1 MSKDFVAGVI
11 FTLLILALIV
21 IVSMIVGGNKPP
33 RTSKRQPVADE
44 SKWGDLTDDERETLR
59 KGKPA

>member
-1 MSKDFVAGVI
+1 MTKDFIAGVV

-33 RTSKRQPVADE
+33 RTSKRQPGADE
-44 SKWGDLTDDERETLR
+44 SKWGDLTDDEREKLR
-59 KGKPA
+59 KASNQ

>member
-1 MSKDFVAGVI
+1 MTKDFIAGVV

-33 RTSKRQPVADE
+33 RTSKRQPMADE
-44 SKWGDLTDDERETLR
+44 SKYDEWRER
-59 KGKPA
+59 VG

>member
-1 MSKDFVAGVI
+1 MTKDFIAGVV